1 MNKKAVLA
9 FAALLILVGVSVVI
23 KQQAIAPTFLSDTQE
38 PTKIYTSADSFD
50 KTLHSTTEPTSIW
63 VVVNKKSPLNP
74 INFAPNDLTVPKV
87 PLRLGRSEEQM
98 QIRKPV
104 EQSIID
110 MFNDA
115 KKAGFSLSFGSGYRS
130 SKLQKQ
136 FYDGYVKSYGRAE
149 ADRISARPGHSEHQT
164 GLSFDVE
171 ITGKKCHLEK
181 CLADTPDG
189 KWIAENAHIYGFI
202 IRYPQGKEAITG
214 YDFEPWHLRYV
225 GKELSSELRKQN
237 ISTLEEFFDIAGGP
251 NY

>member
-1 MNKKAVLA
+1 MLA
-9 FAALLILVGVSVVI
+9 FAALIILVGISVII
-23 KQQAIAPTFLSDTQE
+23 KQKAVAPTFDVLQ
-38 PTKIYTSADSFD
+38 PTKDPKAPVTFD
-50 KTLHSTTEPTSIW
+50 KTQYSTTEPTSFW
-63 VVVNKKSPLNP
+63 VIVNKLRPLTP
-74 INFAPNDLTVPKV
+74 ISFAPNDLTVPDV

-104 EQSIID
+104 EQPIID
-110 MFNDA
+110 MFDSA

-149 ADRISARPGHSEHQT
+149 ADRISARPGHSEHQS
-164 GLSFDVE
+164 GLTFDVE
-171 ITGKKCHLEK
+171 ITGGKCHLEK

-189 KWIAENAHIYGFI
+189 KWIAQNAHNYGFI
-202 IRYPQGKEAITG
+202 IRYPQGKEAVTG

-225 GKELSSELRKQN
+225 GIELANEMRSQN

-251 NY
+251 DY